1 MLPKSPRVT
10 KAFAY
15 LRVSGKGQIDGDGFD
30 RQLLAIND
38 YAAKNDIRIKTVYRE
53 KGISGTKDLEDR
65 PAFVEMMTALHADGV
80 KLVLVES
87 LGRFARDLMIQES
100 ILHDLTRNGL
110 RRFREVT
117 TCAFQE

>member
-1 MLPKSPRVT
+1 MPKSPRVT

-100 ILHDLTRNGL
+100 ILHDLTYN
-110 RRFREVT
+110 
-117 TCAFQE
+117 